1 MTHLDELRATYESR
15 LLQTEG
21 VVGVGRGTDTRGREC
36 LKIYTSEPPDAV
48 RARLPEELL
57 QQPIDIVYTGEFTA
71 LG

>member
-1 MTHLDELRATYESR
+1 MAHVDELRTRFESG
-15 LLQTEG
+15 LLQTQG
-21 VVGVGRGTDTRGREC
+21 VVGVGRGTDAKGRDC

-57 QQPIDIVYTGEFTA
+57 QEPIDVVYTGEFTA